1 MQILG
6 RVPNARRPPANLP
19 SLKSEHSGS
28 DAAVSLVPSGGPGW
42 GKQESSPTP
51 QPTSATSSATTQT
64 TSSVP
69 TTASSVPIAG
79 AHQAAIAIPV
89 TSPVAIKQPPVQV
102 PSVAQP
108 AATADKSWSAVMA
121 GADVLGHPPPYQ
133 SPQFQHE
140 FPSLSADGSVAGGVQ
155 RAGAGTDIQYGP
167 GPSLRPQTEGS
178 WIQGGSR
185 AASGPAQAAETGQGT
200 AKVNSGQLAGPPQL
214 LVPAG
219 HQAMPQQHMP
229 PPPQFRG
236 LLPPF
241 MCRGNFPPNGHGSS
255 NFQAVTNP
263 LSGRGRFPGP
273 GAQMPQEVRPPPRS
287 APPMDVEEVAHRPII
302 KEEELNRMDDM
313 TRDVGWASHDDIDYN
328 QKLAFS
334 DDELPID
341 REKDR
346 DRDKERD
353 KDREFS
359 QQNKEMHIQ
368 KKEVEK
374 GEQAMLE
381 SRSAVPGRGWN
392 GPRTGSQPVTP
403 QQARA
408 QGIRRV
414 EEDEMWEQRRRQ
426 QSEEVAIAVERAKLR
441 KEEEEKRYLET
452 KQVSIIKIICDKVNM
467 I

>member
-42 GKQESSPTP
+42 GKQDGPSTSVTSITP
-51 QPTSATSSATTQT
+51 SATTTQI

-69 TTASSVPIAG
+69 TQITATTVSVAG
-79 AHQAAIAIPV
+79 VHQAAIAIPV
-89 TSPVAIKQPPVQV
+89 TSPVANKQAPVQV
-102 PSVAQP
+102 SSVAQP
-108 AATADKSWSAVMA
+108 VATGDKSWSAVMA

-140 FPSLSADGSVAGGVQ
+140 FPSLSADGLVAGGAQ
-155 RAGAGTDIQYGP
+155 RAGTSTDVQYGP

-178 WIQGGSR
+178 WMQGGSR
-185 AASGPAQAAETGQGT
+185 TASGQAQVAETGQGT

-219 HQAMPQQHMP
+219 HQAGLPQQHMP

-273 GAQMPQEVRPPPRS
+273 VAQIPQEVRPPPRS
-287 APPMDVEEVAHRPII
+287 GPPTDVEELAHRPII
-302 KEEELNRMDDM
+302 KEEDLNRMDDM

-334 DDELPID
+334 DDELPAD
-341 REKDR
+341 RERERDR
-346 DRDKERD
+346 DRERERER
-353 KDREFS
+353 DREFS
-359 QQNKEMHIQ
+359 QNKEMHIQ

-374 GEQAMLE
+374 MEQVTLDARV
-381 SRSAVPGRGWN
+381 SSAGSRGWN
-392 GPRTGSQPVTP
+392 APRTGSQPATP
-403 QQARA
+403 QQARN
-408 QGIRRV
+408 QGMRRV
-414 EEDEMWEQRRRQ
+414 EEDEIWEQRRRQ

-452 KQVSIIKIICDKVNM
+452 KQVNIIV
-467 I
+467 